1 MGAYCLLGL
10 IPSHPA
16 REGEIMKVLRSN
28 YDGAVIFGDRREIAC
43 IPHTGCRLEIV
54 ATPPVSHRKV
64 NFLLPGQ
71 VIRYK
76 RSFFLGDRF
85 ELPGGTKVSLRHL
98 VGFKLQ
104 LAPSLAPPPVEDV
117 IVRRRRL
124 SEFANHPGAPD
135 DEHQSRDLVELRDGR
150 RGSGACWTWWTAA
163 RAPSWSIGTHRRS
176 SA

>member
-10 IPSHPA
+10 IPSHSA
-16 REGEIMKVLRSN
+16 RVGEIMQVLWSD
-28 YDGAVIFGDRREIAC
+28 YHGVVIFGDRKEIAC

-54 ATPPVSHRKV
+54 ATPPISGRKV
-64 NFLLPGQ
+64 NLLLPGQ

-104 LAPSLAPPPVEDV
+104 LALSPALPPIEDSV
-117 IVRRRRL
+117 I
-124 SEFANHPGAPD
+124 
-135 DEHQSRDLVELRDGR
+135 GR
-150 RGSGACWTWWTAA
+150 R
-163 RAPSWSIGTHRRS
+163 PRS
-176 SA
+176 EPERVLVG

>member
-10 IPSHPA
+10 IPSHSA
-16 REGEIMKVLRSN
+16 RVGEIMQVLWSD
-28 YDGAVIFGDRREIAC
+28 YHGAVIFGDRKEIAC

-54 ATPPVSHRKV
+54 ATAPISDRKV
-64 NFLLPGQ
+64 NLLLPGQ

-104 LAPSLAPPPVEDV
+104 LALSPALPPIEGSV
-117 IVRRRRL
+117 I
-124 SEFANHPGAPD
+124 
-135 DEHQSRDLVELRDGR
+135 GR
-150 RGSGACWTWWTAA
+150 R
-163 RAPSWSIGTHRRS
+163 PRS
-176 SA
+176 EPERVLVA